1 SVNYSI
7 VDTLQLFDEK
17 VSSSSATLSHISP
30 PSTLSRLTLYHTSS
44 RAFAKTGERDVEPAQ
59 ATYGIVISSPPSST
73 VSSPLLLLL
82 LLLLFGASAF
92 SLLLFPSTP
101 HASNNRAELR
111 ATVKTGSFAE
121 RNLSSIYYL
130 SSSKNYYIT
139 CNTLANY

>member
-1 SVNYSI
+1 M
-7 VDTLQLFDEK
+7 
-17 VSSSSATLSHISP
+17 
-30 PSTLSRLTLYHTSS
+30 LTLYPTSS

-92 SLLLFPSTP
+92 SLLLFPSPP
-101 HASNNRAELR
+101 HAANNKAELR

-121 RNLSSIYYL
+121 RNLSNNYEH
-130 SSSKNYYIT
+130 SSDKNYSNT
-139 CNTLANY
+139 CNTVAYY

>member
-30 PSTLSRLTLYHTSS
+30 PSTLSRLTLYPTSS

-82 LLLLFGASAF
+82 LLLLLLFGASAF
-92 SLLLFPSTP
+92 SLLLFPSPP
-101 HASNNRAELR
+101 HAANNKAELR
-111 ATVKTGSFAE
+111 STVKTGSFAE
-121 RNLSSIYYL
+121 RNLSNIY
-130 SSSKNYYIT
+130 
-139 CNTLANY
+139 